1 MYLAFCVHT
10 SLDTRDGKQSPVGIW
25 VELGAGV
32 VTICGLC
39 SVAKKKRK
47 PLAILFVKKGAKAYN
62 FKSSNVNLTVD

>member
-10 SLDTRDGKQSPVGIW
+10 SLDTRDGEQRPVGIW

-39 SVAKKKRK
+39 SVAKKK
-47 PLAILFVKKGAKAYN
+47 KKTI
-62 FKSSNVNLTVD
+62 SNLTCEEGGKTLQF